1 MLTKSVPQVSVIIP
15 AYNAEKYI
23 EECVLSVLKQNY
35 QNLEIIVVNDG
46 SSDST
51 LSILMN
57 MQKRFP
63 SVLVFSKD
71 NEGVSAARNFGI
83 SKAHGKYVLLL
94 DSDDAYLPDSVSLLV
109 ETAKRNKAQMV
120 SFNFET
126 LFPDGS
132 IGERPVEY
140 SFPDVKTSTGHEC
153 VEYIYA
159 EHIGYFSWAFMY
171 DRQFLVDLHILYPQG
186 FALLEDALFLNKI
199 LRQCSRVAYVSKPCY
214 RYRITEGS
222 LSKRT
227 SLATVDSAFKSLSEI
242 QRIAHSEGSSIR
254 FDAHIVRL
262 YLYIYTLLIDCPASK
277 EKSKLRHSIRK
288 KVLETCSRNSFQLL
302 CLSDKIKLILLK
314 VFLLDNTHNIKD
326 CVKKLLKK
334 SSF

>member
-1 MLTKSVPQVSVIIP
+1 M
-15 AYNAEKYI
+15 
-23 EECVLSVLKQNY
+23 
-35 QNLEIIVVNDG
+35 
-46 SSDST
+46 
-51 LSILMN
+51 
-57 MQKRFP
+57 
-63 SVLVFSKD
+63 
-71 NEGVSAARNFGI
+71 
-83 SKAHGKYVLLL
+83 
-94 DSDDAYLPDSVSLLV
+94 SLLI
-109 ETAKRNKAQMV
+109 ETAERNKAQMV